1 MTVDYAYRYL
11 QFLARK
17 NQTVQIK
24 PEEFHY
30 AINKSQR
37 DFYDFLVGGADRL
50 GREVGLGS
58 NNRVS
63 SALSPFKVTGQS
75 VSVTS
80 NIAPYPTNY
89 QILALITDANGKKV
103 EWLSDDKIPSR
114 LNSAIDNFE
123 DVGKSFYTE
132 EATGFKIYGTA
143 NPVLLTYY
151 TSPPYIVWGYV
162 TGSITS
168 VPVLT
173 GGSGYTSATVTFSAP
188 PAGGITAT
196 ATVNITSGVVTGITM
211 TNIGSGYVTA
221 PTVTFSGVGGSSCTL
236 GTAVVN
242 SRPAYYAQTSVQPLW
257 DNNSMEDILSRA
269 ARVLGISFEKGVLI
283 QMGERDIEK
292 GE

>member
-1 MTVDYAYRYL
+1 MTVDYCFRFL

-24 PEEFHY
+24 PDEFNY
-30 AINKSQR
+30 CINKAQR
-37 DFYDFLVGGADRL
+37 DYYDFNVGGVDRINS
-50 GREVGLGS
+50 GVGLGA

-63 SALSPFKVTGQS
+63 SNLAPFKVTNQS
-75 VSVTS
+75 ISVVS
-80 NIAPYPTNY
+80 NIAPYPANY
-89 QILALITDANGKKV
+89 QISALITDANGKKI
-103 EWLSDDKIPSR
+103 EWLSDDRIPAR
-114 LNSAIDNFE
+114 LNSSIDNFN

-132 EATGFKIYGTA
+132 DATGFRIYGTA

-151 TSPPYIVWGYV
+151 ITPPYIKWGYV

-173 GGSGYTSATVTFSAP
+173 GGSGYSSATVTFSAP

-242 SRPAYYAQTSVQPLW
+242 PRPAYYAQTSVDPLW

-269 ARVLGISFEKGVLI
+269 ARILGISFEKGVLI
-283 QMGERDIEK
+283 QMGERDIDK